1 MLLHFFPPFFVGE
14 NSISSISSG
23 VISPANMKKKS
34 QICRQEIQNSR
45 PEALEQ
51 AGLFSG
57 HHGGNM
63 W

>member
-1 MLLHFFPPFFVGE
+1 
-14 NSISSISSG
+14 
-23 VISPANMKKKS
+23 MKKKS